1 MCSLDSPR
9 FVSLTLLLFSLF
21 VRMGIQAQVATGTWQ
36 DQMNLSR
43 CVDVAVSVELGLALV
58 AVETGVFAMT
68 LDGQGQPTGEIQRF
82 GKAQGLSRADVS
94 RVALS
99 HDPAYAIVSFSQGT
113 FDLIR
118 IDVDGTLTDVVP
130 VNDLADA
137 GLVGN
142 KEPHR
147 LVVEG
152 HRLLVCTD
160 LGVIEYDLEAVEVR
174 DTWKLQSGEMDLSIR
189 SVGLRGERWWVATQS
204 GLWSAPV
211 GSAFPGN
218 PATWTLSGLDGAD
231 LVDLVVTGAG
241 DLLSIEQREGPDA
254 VWRLGEAGSVEE
266 VSVGFEEE
274 WVRLAVDGNHV
285 WASTSFG
292 VVQWNPDGSAGPLRV
307 QVGNV
312 FLQPRGLAGHP
323 GGLWLAN
330 AHSGVLRIDQDGEAF
345 VGPFAPNGPRSNDC
359 VRMDA
364 WNDRLWLAAGGIDG
378 AGVPL
383 YRQEGFSGRKGSWW
397 RTIAPPDGEAGGA
410 GVQDVMDVSIHPLTP
425 ELATF
430 GSLEEGL
437 VDIRETEVEAYW
449 NPSNSPL
456 DWNANWQEP
465 RCAVPA
471 LDYDRLGNLWLI
483 NEGTET
489 PLHLR
494 DAEGGWHVF
503 ELEGLDAS
511 TRFWKL
517 LATQADQVWMV
528 LGSGEGVAVLSTG
541 GTPSDPSDDDFR
553 ILGQGDGGLPSGF
566 VYAVEEDLDGEIW
579 LGTLQ
584 GPAVFYQPSGLFGPD
599 PIDAQQILIEQDG
612 NYQLLLE
619 TEIVQDIALD
629 GGNRKWLATINSGVF
644 LVSPDGREQVAHFTA
659 ENSPLPTD
667 EVYDITIDQSNG
679 TVYFATP
686 NGLTSFS
693 GTATNF
699 VSELGGEDLS
709 VFPNPWRPEY
719 PPTVTIDGLAF
730 GSEVHIV
737 DAAGRR
743 VRRLDSAGGRAVWDT
758 YDDEGRPVPEGVY
771 FALAGEAV
779 GKSGGSG
786 KMVILR

>member
-1 MCSLDSPR
+1 MTLSSRPAAPWLA
-9 FVSLTLLLFSLF
+9 VLLTVLFHAGA
-21 VRMGIQAQVATGTWQ
+21 VRAQIATGSWE

-43 CVDVAVSVELGLALV
+43 CVDVAVSAELGLALV
-58 AVETGVFAMT
+58 AVETGVFAMV

-94 RVALS
+94 RVAVS
-99 HDPAYAIVSFSQGT
+99 DDPAFAIVSYAQGT
-113 FDLIR
+113 MDLIR
-118 IDVDGTLTDVVP
+118 VDVDGTLTDVIP
-130 VNDLADA
+130 VNDLAEAD
-137 GLVGN
+137 LLGN

-147 LVVEG
+147 LVVVDQ
-152 HRLLVCTD
+152 RLLVCTD
-160 LGVIEYDLEAVEVR
+160 LGVIEYDLEALEVR
-174 DTWKLQSGEMDLSIR
+174 DTWKLQSGGTALSVR
-189 SVGLRGERWWVATQS
+189 SAGLQGDQWWVATQS

-211 GSAFPGN
+211 GSPFPGN
-218 PATWTLSGLDGAD
+218 PATWMLSGLEGAD
-231 LVDLVVTGAG
+231 LSDMVITDSG
-241 DLLSIEQREGPDA
+241 DRVCIERREGPDA
-254 VWRLGEAGSVEE
+254 VWRLGDTGPAQDLSG
-266 VSVGFEEE
+266 GLDEE
-274 WVRLAVDGNHV
+274 WIRLAADGDHV
-285 WASTSFG
+285 WASTTFG
-292 VVQWNPDGSAGPLRV
+292 MVQWNPDGSAGPLRV

-312 FLQPRGLAGHP
+312 FLQPKGLAGHP
-323 GGLWLAN
+323 AGLWLAN
-330 AHSGVLRIDQDGEAF
+330 AHSGVLRVDADGEAF

-364 WNDRLWLAAGGIDG
+364 WNDRVWLAAGGTDG

-383 YRQEGFSGRKGSWW
+383 YRREGFSGRKGAWW
-397 RTIAPPDGEAGGA
+397 RTIAPPDGEAGAA

-437 VDIRETEVEAYW
+437 IDIRENQVEAYW

-456 DWNANWQEP
+456 DWNANWQVP

-471 LDYDRLGNLWLI
+471 LDYDRLGNLWLV
-483 NEGTET
+483 NEGAEN
-489 PLHLR
+489 PLLLR
-494 DAEGGWHVF
+494 DTEGEWHVF

-511 TRFWKL
+511 VGFWKV
-517 LATQADQVWMV
+517 LATQADQVWI
-528 LGSGEGVAVLSTG
+528 LLRGGAGVGVLSTG

-553 ILGQGDGGLPSGF
+553 ILTQGDGGLPSGF

-584 GPAVFYQPSGLFGPD
+584 GPAVFYQPAGLFGPE

-612 NYQLLLE
+612 NFQLLLE

-667 EVYDITIDQSNG
+667 EVYDITIDQSSG
-679 TVYFATP
+679 LVYFATP
-686 NGLTSFS
+686 LGVTSYR

-699 VSELGGEDLS
+699 TSELGGPLR

-719 PPTVTIDGLAF
+719 PPSVTIDGLAF
-730 GSEVHIV
+730 GTEMHIV
-737 DAAGRR
+737 NAAGRR
-743 VRRLDSAGGRAVWDT
+743 VRQLDSAGGRVVWDT
-758 YDDEGRPVPEGVY
+758 LDDLGQPVPEGVY
-771 FALAGEAV
+771 FGWAGEAA
-779 GKSGGSG
+779 GKSGSSV